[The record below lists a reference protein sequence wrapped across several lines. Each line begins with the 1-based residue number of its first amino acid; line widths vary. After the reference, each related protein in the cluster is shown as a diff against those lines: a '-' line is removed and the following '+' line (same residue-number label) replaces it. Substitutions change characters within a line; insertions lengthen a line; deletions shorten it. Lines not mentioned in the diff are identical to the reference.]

1 MKGFCRFVL
10 DIYYLCNK
18 IIDRKLKNI
27 TKSENV
33 FRFHLLQDFQS
44 LSDHFGMLCMRG
56 VKTLLINF
64 HKSPEVDSESS

>member
-18 IIDRKLKNI
+18 TIDRKLKNI

-64 HKSPEVDSESS
+64 HKSPEADSESS